1 MWAKFLWQHADVPA
15 KHKRGPAGPKY
26 LAGLA
31 GKNARNVVGP
41 SIRKIR
47 MSQTPYMSQVTLAA
61 KLEAF
66 GWEISQGKLAL
77 IEAQK
82 RGLWDYEIILIAK
95 ALKVPVSA
103 LFEPLA

>member
-1 MWAKFLWQHADVPA
+1 MAHVPA
-15 KHKRGPAGPKY
+15 KHKRGPGGPKY

-31 GKNARNVVGP
+31 GKNARNVIGP
-41 SIRKIR
+41 NIRKIR
-47 MSQTPYMSQVTLAA
+47 MSQTPYMSQIALVA
-61 KLEAF
+61 KLETL

-95 ALKVPVSA
+95 ALKIPVSA
-103 LFEPLA
+103 LF